1 MGFWNLLKFSTRM
14 FKARTSRTLLTI
26 LGMGVGIGAILF
38 LVALGFGI
46 QKTLL
51 ETITTADSLLT
62 LDVYPGES
70 GPAVSRA
77 EINDIK
83 AMPGVDFI
91 SPVFEITA
99 RLKYG
104 GLVSEAK
111 ITAID
116 ENFLNLEGLKV
127 ISGGQPGDRP
137 GGAIISSALAKLFEK
152 TPAAMLGESITIAFA
167 PGEAGGEV
175 GGGAGEAG
183 AANEVSYKITGLVE
197 KKDTIVYVD
206 QRTLSGVFP
215 AIAFSQLKVKCASS
229 RAMADVRSNL
239 AGRGFIVSAL
249 TDVINQVEKT
259 FSVVRIILGFFGAI
273 ALMVSAIG
281 MFNTMVVTLMERT
294 EEIGIMKSI
303 GASDYDILWMFVF
316 ESTIMGLLG
325 GLAGMMLGYG
335 AGAAVNLLF
344 NFLAEKM
351 GGYAISLFYFPG
363 WFLFFILLAATLVG
377 FFTGLIP
384 ARKASKTDP
393 LEALRYK

>member
-1 MGFWNLLKFSTRM
+1 
-14 FKARTSRTLLTI
+14 
-26 LGMGVGIGAILF
+26 
-38 LVALGFGI
+38 
-46 QKTLL
+46 
-51 ETITTADSLLT
+51 
-62 LDVYPGES
+62 
-70 GPAVSRA
+70 
-77 EINDIK
+77 
-83 AMPGVDFI
+83 
-91 SPVFEITA
+91 
-99 RLKYG
+99 
-104 GLVSEAK
+104 
-111 ITAID
+111 
-116 ENFLNLEGLKV
+116 
-127 ISGGQPGDRP
+127 
-137 GGAIISSALAKLFEK
+137 
-152 TPAAMLGESITIAFA
+152 MLGESITIAFA

-325 GLAGMMLGYG
+325 GLAGMMLG